1 MLVRRVKIQLVVF
14 SLLTICALVS
24 VAVNYLDL
32 PRLLGFNQYPI
43 VLQFSDATGLYPSA
57 KVTFRGVPVGTV
69 KGLRLQGRV
78 AVVDVAIDNGVRIP
92 ADLRAEAHSSSAV
105 GENYI
110 DLLPLRDQPPYLKA
124 GDVISSD
131 RTSSMPKVGELLTQ
145 LTSLAKSLPPK
156 QLDTTLTEV
165 TAAFNGGGPNVR
177 MLLNGGLNLIQ
188 TASQNIEPT
197 TQLLRGLGPFLG
209 TQASVSHQLTAT
221 VADLVPFTGAVRGAD
236 GSLRDLL
243 RHTPPAVDAVL
254 GVVDDIRPDLPIL
267 FTDLTN
273 VGRVVKTYI
282 PGIEQVMV
290 IYPATLAATQ
300 AALLPPGAD
309 PGTVHLEF
317 RPNVQQPRT
326 CYAGYL
332 PVAAQRDFA
341 DETTRKSIP
350 TDLYCK
356 VPHNDPRAVRGARN
370 VPCLNAPGRRAA
382 SAEECLGVPM
392 GSITDPVPN
401 TRPSAAVA
409 TYDPESG
416 RSLMPDGTLIQLGD
430 VGGADGAGK
439 EITSWQQ
446 LLVK

>member
-1 MLVRRVKIQLVVF
+1 MLIRRVKIQLVVF
-14 SLLTICALVS
+14 SLLTLGALAS

-57 KVTFRGVPVGTV
+57 RVTYRGVPVGKV
-69 KGLRLQGRV
+69 NGLRIQGRV
-78 AVVDVAIDNGVRIP
+78 AAVDAAINDGVRIP
-92 ADLRAEAHSSSAV
+92 ADLRAEAHSTSAA

-110 DLLPLRDQPPYLKA
+110 DLLPLHDRPPYLKA

-131 RTSSMPKVGELLTQ
+131 RTSSLPKVGELLTQ
-145 LTSLAKSLPPK
+145 LTSLATSLPPK

-165 TAAFNGGGPNVR
+165 TAALQGGGPNLQ

-188 TASQNIEPT
+188 TATQNIEPT
-197 TQLLRGLGPFLG
+197 TELLRGLGPFLS
-209 TQASVSHQLTAT
+209 TQADVSRQLTT
-221 VADLVPFTGAVRGAD
+221 TFGDLAPFTGAVRGAD
-236 GSLRDLL
+236 GSIRDLL
-243 RHTPPAVDAVL
+243 RHTPPAVDAVTGL
-254 GVVDDIRPDLPIL
+254 VDDIRPDLPVL
-267 FTDLTN
+267 FADLTN

-282 PGIEQVMV
+282 PGIEQVLV

-317 RPNVQQPRT
+317 RTNIQQPRT
-326 CYAGYL
+326 CYDGYL
-332 PVAAQRDFA
+332 PYNTQRDFA
-341 DETTRKSIP
+341 DETPRTSIP
-350 TDLYCK
+350 SDMYCK

-370 VPCLNAPGRRAA
+370 TPCLNAPGRRGA
-382 SAEECLGVPM
+382 SVEDCLGVPM

-401 TRPSAAVA
+401 TSQSATVA

-430 VGGADGAGK
+430 IGSTEGSGK
-439 EITSWQQ
+439 EITTWQQ
-446 LLVK
+446 LLLK

>member
-1 MLVRRVKIQLVVF
+1 MLIRRVKIQLVVF
-14 SLLTICALVS
+14 SLLTLGALAS

-57 KVTFRGVPVGTV
+57 RVTYRGVPVGKVT
-69 KGLRLQGRV
+69 GLRIQGRV
-78 AVVDVAIDNGVRIP
+78 AAVDAAINDGVRIP
-92 ADLRAEAHSSSAV
+92 ADLRAEAHSTSAA

-110 DLLPLRDQPPYLKA
+110 DLLPLHDRPPYLKA
-124 GDVISSD
+124 GDVIASD
-131 RTSSMPKVGELLTQ
+131 RTSSLPKVGELLTQ
-145 LTSLAKSLPPK
+145 LTSLATSLPPK

-165 TAAFNGGGPNVR
+165 TAALQGGGPNLQ

-197 TQLLRGLGPFLG
+197 TELLRGLGPFLS
-209 TQASVSHQLTAT
+209 TQADVSRQLTT
-221 VADLVPFTGAVRGAD
+221 TFADLAPFTGAVRGAD
-236 GSLRDLL
+236 GSIRDLL
-243 RHTPPAVDAVL
+243 RHTPPAVDAVTGL
-254 GVVDDIRPDLPIL
+254 VDDIRPDLPVL
-267 FTDLTN
+267 FADLTN

-282 PGIEQVMV
+282 PGIEQVLV

-317 RPNVQQPRT
+317 RTNIQQPRT
-326 CYAGYL
+326 CYDGYL
-332 PVAAQRDFA
+332 PYNTQRDFA
-341 DETTRKSIP
+341 DETPRTSIP
-350 TDLYCK
+350 SDLYCK

-370 VPCLNAPGRRAA
+370 TPCLNAPGRRGA
-382 SAEECLGVPM
+382 SVEDCLGVPM

-401 TRPSAAVA
+401 TSQSATVA

-430 VGGADGAGK
+430 IGNTEGSGK
-439 EITSWQQ
+439 EITTWQQ
-446 LLVK
+446 LLLK

>member
-1 MLVRRVKIQLVVF
+1 MLIRRVKIQLVVF
-14 SLLTICALVS
+14 SLLTLGALAS

-57 KVTFRGVPVGTV
+57 KVTYRGVPVGKVT
-69 KGLRLQGRV
+69 GLRIQGRV
-78 AVVDVAIDNGVRIP
+78 AAVDAAINDGVRIP
-92 ADLRAEAHSSSAV
+92 ADLRAEAHSTSAA

-110 DLLPLRDQPPYLKA
+110 DLLPLHDRPPYLKA
-124 GDVISSD
+124 GESISSD
-131 RTSSMPKVGELLTQ
+131 RTSSLPKVGELLTQ
-145 LTSLAKSLPPK
+145 LTSLATSLPPK

-165 TAAFNGGGPNVR
+165 TAALQGGGPNLQ

-197 TQLLRGLGPFLG
+197 TELLRGLGPFLG
-209 TQASVSHQLTAT
+209 TQADVSRQLTT
-221 VADLVPFTGAVRGAD
+221 TFADLAPFTGAVRGAD
-236 GSLRDLL
+236 GSIRDLL
-243 RHTPPAVDAVL
+243 RHTPPAVDVVTGL
-254 GVVDDIRPDLPIL
+254 VDDIRPDLPVL
-267 FTDLTN
+267 FADLTN

-282 PGIEQVMV
+282 PGIEQVLV
-290 IYPATLAATQ
+290 IYPATRAATQ

-317 RPNVQQPRT
+317 RTNIQQPRT
-326 CYAGYL
+326 CYDGYL
-332 PVAAQRDFA
+332 PYNTQRDFA
-341 DETTRKSIP
+341 DETPRTSIP
-350 TDLYCK
+350 SDLYCK

-370 VPCLNAPGRRAA
+370 TPCLNAPGRRGA
-382 SAEECLGVPM
+382 SVEDCLGLPM

-401 TRPSAAVA
+401 TSQSATVA

-430 VGGADGAGK
+430 IGSTEGSGK
-439 EITSWQQ
+439 EITTWQQ
-446 LLVK
+446 LLLK